1 MDTFMLTLKMQ
12 SLYGNNSKCGA
23 KELNIKVL
31 TDFIS
36 RTISYGPYE
45 LSLASP
51 MIFYIMQKY
60 LTIYFINNDYNRKYF
75 LRSEVCVRNIHTR
88 YWWRLK

>member
-1 MDTFMLTLKMQ
+1 MLTLKMQ

-51 MIFYIMQKY
+51 MIFLYHAKIFDNLLYK
-60 LTIYFINNDYNRKYF
+60 L
-75 LRSEVCVRNIHTR
+75 
-88 YWWRLK
+88 